1 MMQNNQI
8 KDSINR
14 TLSLLPVEG
23 LNASNLLA
31 QAKGGR
37 KVKRKLSIVL
47 VLTIVMVLVA
57 LGALAA
63 VLLSMRDMVEQE
75 VVPLANQT
83 AGESLT
89 AIDTNRVLELAEEN
103 GIQ

>member
-8 KDSINR
+8 QDSINS